1 MLSLQ
6 DLSSEVGGKESTRR
20 AKACDSAESRGQDRH
35 RQQGGLLAGVG
46 RRGGG
51 VWDWQMQS
59 IMCETDKQQ
68 SPAAEHRGLYAVP

>member
-35 RQQGGLLAGVG
+35 CQQGGLLAGVG
-46 RRGGG
+46 N
-51 VWDWQMQS
+51 S
-59 IMCETDKQQ
+59 APHCE
-68 SPAAEHRGLYAVP
+68 GLEG